1 MSATSVSVLVP
12 LTGRSIELPDT
23 LESIEQY
30 LQSTGFA
37 FDVRVL
43 DKRDGDHGAMLR
55 RGASEAKGSVI
66 VVVDPD
72 LPYPVAAIG
81 DAVALIESGGADVVF
96 ACRDG
101 IRGGNALLRS
111 LLVPILPDSALHFK
125 AFSSDAAR
133 LLMGESKL
141 AGAGFDLELAYLAN
155 KYGFRVQRMDVVAA
169 RACRGKRAGLR
180 DAIAIRLTD
189 RRNGYRAP
197 RRCPVCFSSE
207 VRSWAQI
214 PGNVV
219 RACGRCKCK
228 YLNRFDEDEAAM
240 PVRRELRGPMVAKD
254 ELDETI
260 HSKTAREKTSLRRLA
275 ALRRHAGA
283 RARVLEIGVRD
294 ASFGA
299 AAAREFEY
307 VGIDRAPAVARAARA
322 KGLEVY
328 CSTLTGF
335 VNTGPSFDA
344 VTLHHVLENMAEPHD
359 ALARI
364 KDLLKP
370 GGVLMLTTF
379 DTEGL
384 LFLMTER
391 KWMAHAFRTH
401 RILYS
406 RSAMIELLE
415 HSGFEILTIGPDFE
429 YRDHRFFRY
438 TVAARWPLFAR
449 VMLPLL
455 RLMPDP
461 LIVSSGSIRIVAKRR
476 AGAPVDLRAIRS
488 VEPTHAR

>member
-254 ELDETI
+254 DLDETI

-438 TVAARWPLFAR
+438 TVAARWPMVAR

>member
-81 DAVALIESGGADVVF
+81 DAVAMIESGGADVVF

-101 IRGGNALLRS
+101 IRGGNAVLRS

-169 RACRGKRAGLR
+169 RARRGKRAGLR

-197 RRCPVCFSSE
+197 RRCPVCFSAE

-219 RACGRCKCK
+219 RSCGRCKCK
-228 YLNRFDEDEAAM
+228 YLNEFNEDEAGM
-240 PVRRELRGPMVAKD
+240 PVHRELRGPMVVKD

-260 HSKTAREKTSLRRLA
+260 HAKTAREKTSLRRLA

-328 CSTLTGF
+328 CSTLSGF

-344 VTLHHVLENMAEPHD
+344 VTLHHVLENMADPHD

-364 KDLLKP
+364 KDLPKP
-370 GGVLMLTTF
+370 G
-379 DTEGL
+379 
-384 LFLMTER
+384 
-391 KWMAHAFRTH
+391 
-401 RILYS
+401 
-406 RSAMIELLE
+406 
-415 HSGFEILTIGPDFE
+415 
-429 YRDHRFFRY
+429 
-438 TVAARWPLFAR
+438 R
-449 VMLPLL
+449 VP
-455 RLMPDP
+455 
-461 LIVSSGSIRIVAKRR
+461 IV
-476 AGAPVDLRAIRS
+476 P
-488 VEPTHAR
+488 

>member
-125 AFSSDAAR
+125 AFSSDAAH

-169 RACRGKRAGLR
+169 RARRGKRAGLR

-275 ALRRHAGA
+275 ALRRPLADL
-283 RARVLEIGVRD
+283 R
-294 ASFGA
+294 
-299 AAAREFEY
+299 
-307 VGIDRAPAVARAARA
+307 AVAR
-322 KGLEVY
+322 G
-328 CSTLTGF
+328 
-335 VNTGPSFDA
+335 
-344 VTLHHVLENMAEPHD
+344 
-359 ALARI
+359 RI
-364 KDLLKP
+364 RNRLGHP
-370 GGVLMLTTF
+370 PRI
-379 DTEGL
+379 
-384 LFLMTER
+384 ER
-391 KWMAHAFRTH
+391 RRRLRRHPFR
-401 RILYS
+401 
-406 RSAMIELLE
+406 
-415 HSGFEILTIGPDFE
+415 
-429 YRDHRFFRY
+429 
-438 TVAARWPLFAR
+438 
-449 VMLPLL
+449 
-455 RLMPDP
+455 
-461 LIVSSGSIRIVAKRR
+461 
-476 AGAPVDLRAIRS
+476 
-488 VEPTHAR
+488 